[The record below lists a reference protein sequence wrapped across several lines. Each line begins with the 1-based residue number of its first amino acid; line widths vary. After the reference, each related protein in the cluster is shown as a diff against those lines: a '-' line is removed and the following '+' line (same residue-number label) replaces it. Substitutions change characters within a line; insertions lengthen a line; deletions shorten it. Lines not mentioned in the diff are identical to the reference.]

1 MPFLFFIQWISKFPA
16 IAHHIVEDHTFIE
29 DQIIEDNIIEDHK
42 VEDQFIE
49 YHIIEDNIIEDHRI
63 EDHIIE
69 YHIIEDHIIEDHI
82 IEDHTIG
89 ATLEVFF
96 LLCRHRDT
104 FTTTGL
110 SSNISSTVLTAN
122 ALKKFDQKVSLRL
135 KKECY

>member
-29 DQIIEDNIIEDHK
+29 DHIIEDNIIEDHK

-49 YHIIEDNIIEDHRI
+49 YHIIEDN
-63 EDHIIE
+63 
-69 YHIIEDHIIEDHI
+69 IIEDHIIEDHI

-122 ALKKFDQKVSLRL
+122 ALKKFDQKVSLHL

>member
-29 DQIIEDNIIEDHK
+29 DHIIEDNIIEDHK
-42 VEDQFIE
+42 
-49 YHIIEDNIIEDHRI
+49 I

-69 YHIIEDHIIEDHI
+69 YHIIEDHI